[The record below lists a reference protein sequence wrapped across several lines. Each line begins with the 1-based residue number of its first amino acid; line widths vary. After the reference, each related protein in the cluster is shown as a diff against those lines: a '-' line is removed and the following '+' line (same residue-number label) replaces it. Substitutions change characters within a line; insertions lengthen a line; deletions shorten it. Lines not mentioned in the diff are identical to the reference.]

1 MPFDIRPT
9 PLPGVLVIQPQV
21 FRDPRGFFL
30 ELFHEQALAEHGFT
44 DHFVQDNLSGSSYGT
59 VRGLHF
65 QAPPHAQAKLVTVL
79 QGAVLDVVVD
89 IRRGSPTY
97 GQHWA
102 IELTD
107 ANRTVFFIPEGF
119 AHGFSV
125 LSETCLFYYKCSR
138 YYHRPAEGG
147 VLWSD
152 PALGID
158 WRVPAALISDKDQRQ
173 PRLAEL
179 DSPFTFAG

>member
-1 MPFDIRPT
+1 MPFDIRTT

-30 ELFHEQALAEHGFT
+30 ELFQEQALAEQGFT
-44 DHFVQDNLSGSSYGT
+44 QRFVQDNLSGSVHGT

-65 QAPPHAQAKLVTVL
+65 QAPPHGQAKLVTVI

-138 YYHRPAEGG
+138 YYHRASEGG
-147 VLWSD
+147 VLWAD
-152 PALGID
+152 PALSID
-158 WRVPAALISDKDQRQ
+158 WRVADPLVSDKDKQL
-173 PRLAEL
+173 PRLAQL
-179 DSPFTFAG
+179 DTPFTFAG

>member
-1 MPFDIRPT
+1 MPFDIRTT

-21 FRDPRGFFL
+21 FHDPRGFFL
-30 ELFHEQALAEHGFT
+30 ELFQEQALAEAGFAER
-44 DHFVQDNLSGSSYGT
+44 FVQDNLSGSTYGT

-79 QGAVLDVVVD
+79 HGAVLDVVVD

-125 LSETCLFYYKCSR
+125 LSETCLFFYKCSR
-138 YYHRPAEGG
+138 NYNRPAEGG
-147 VLWSD
+147 VFWAD
-152 PALGID
+152 PALAID
-158 WRVPAALISDKDQRQ
+158 WLIREPLVSDKDKAQ
-173 PRLAEL
+173 PSLG
-179 DSPFTFAG
+179 DIVTPFSFAG

>member
-1 MPFDIRPT
+1 MPFDIRTT

-30 ELFHEQALAEHGFT
+30 ELFQEKSLADQGLST
-44 DHFVQDNLSGSSYGT
+44 HFVQDNLSGSVHGT

-65 QAPPHAQAKLVTVL
+65 QAPPYGQAKLVTVI

-107 ANRTVFFIPEGF
+107 ANRTVFYIPEGF

-125 LSETCLFYYKCSR
+125 LSETCIFYYKCSN
-138 YYHRPAEGG
+138 YYHRASEGG
-147 VLWSD
+147 LHWAD
-152 PALGID
+152 PALGIQ
-158 WRVPAALISDKDQRQ
+158 WRVNDALVSDKDKQQ
-173 PRLAEL
+173 PYLADL
-179 DSPFTFAG
+179 DSPFTYTP